1 MLYSDWL
8 RTFSRERCIHS
19 EPLTISVFSFSK
31 KAWFSL
37 NVIFLKN
44 FIPLYYAWCQGEL
57 TNYYWVYVRSGSG
70 LAADE
75 IKSIGIVRLRVR
87 FVRISGGSRGG
98 ALGER
103 PHLIFRPN
111 WGPKGQKKFLG
122 DHLPPPSSQF
132 LDDQPP
138 PTTPPPPPPHPISR
152 SGSGSGNDGFELS
165 LTTEVFNVVIVF
177 IVSVLTK

>member
-1 MLYSDWL
+1 M
-8 RTFSRERCIHS
+8 
-19 EPLTISVFSFSK
+19 
-31 KAWFSL
+31 

-87 FVRISGGSRGG
+87 FVQISGGSRGG

-103 PHLIFRPN
+103 P
-111 WGPKGQKKFLG
+111 
-122 DHLPPPSSQF
+122 PPLF
-132 LDDQPP
+132 LDQ
-138 PTTPPPPPPHPISR
+138 
-152 SGSGSGNDGFELS
+152 
-165 LTTEVFNVVIVF
+165 TEVRRAGKNF
-177 IVSVLTK
+177 

>member
-31 KAWFSL
+31 KAWFP
-37 NVIFLKN
+37 
-44 FIPLYYAWCQGEL
+44 IPLYYAWCQGEL

-87 FVRISGGSRGG
+87 FVQISGGSRGG

-103 PHLIFRPN
+103 PPPLIFRPN
-111 WGPKGQKKFLG
+111 WGPKGRKKFLG
-122 DHLPPPSSQF
+122 DRLPPPSSQF

-138 PTTPPPPPPHPISR
+138 QQPPPSPSPYLKVWIR
-152 SGSGSGNDGFELS
+152 LWEWRVWTFLDNGSF
-165 LTTEVFNVVIVF
+165 
-177 IVSVLTK
+177 

>member
-8 RTFSRERCIHS
+8 RTFSRERFIHS
-19 EPLTISVFSFSK
+19 EPLTISVFSIFK

-37 NVIFLKN
+37 NVIFFKN

-70 LAADE
+70 LAAEE
-75 IKSIGIVRLRVR
+75 IKSIGIARLRVR
-87 FVRISGGSRGG
+87 FVGISGRSRGG
-98 ALGER
+98 ARG
-103 PHLIFRPN
+103 PGGPLIFRPN
-111 WGPKGQKKFLG
+111 WGPKGRKKFLR
-122 DHLPPPSSQF
+122 DRLPPPSSHF

-138 PTTPPPPPPHPISR
+138 PPQQPPSPPHPISR
-152 SGSGSGNDGFELS
+152 SGSGSGNDGFELY
-165 LTTEVFNVVIVF
+165 LTTEVLNVVIVF